1 MISRRYFNEFFFEI
15 HKSTLTQENEK
26 RRQSASINIATDSI
40 KYQQAYN
47 KQIVHQAPVQKAY
60 VYTEIENRPPVNPN
74 TLPHPPLQTVYPA
87 SIRNN
92 NVESR
97 VVNRPSPV
105 RQYSS
110 APIPSSL
117 PSIVHEPS
125 NTVATI
131 QNVPTTAYSGYT
143 QSYSSPV
150 ITSTYS
156 NREIYSQANSAAR
169 EKVVVKV
176 VKAPGWYLNDPNERK
191 SYFDAVARGLLNE
204 NGLVYVNNV
213 QKENT
218 QLAQNNPISGT
229 AAAAAPNAAPVYL
242 PKSIAA
248 PLQTHSAYTSGTVQ
262 PFNGINY
269 CSCANG
275 AYSQLGQA
283 YQPQYR
289 SQIPIPVQSRQRSLK
304 KRSAIEG
311 DSYSGPSSYDVELQ
325 SVGRLVGDNLKYS
338 YNLASLRQPIQS
350 QQQQQQQPYSQP
362 SYRTQYR
369 Q

>member
-1 MISRRYFNEFFFEI
+1 M
-15 HKSTLTQENEK
+15 
-26 RRQSASINIATDSI
+26 
-40 KYQQAYN
+40 
-47 KQIVHQAPVQKAY
+47 
-60 VYTEIENRPPVNPN
+60 YTEIENRPPVNPN

-92 NVESR
+92 VESR
-97 VVNRPSPV
+97 VVNRPSPI
-105 RQYSS
+105 RQYNS

-131 QNVPTTAYSGYT
+131 QNVPTTAYSHNTGYT

-156 NREIYSQANSAAR
+156 NREIYAQANSAAR

-176 VKAPGWYLNDPNERK
+176 VKAPGWYLNDPNERR

-213 QKENT
+213 QKDNT
-218 QLAQNNPISGT
+218 QLAQNSPISAT
-229 AAAAAPNAAPVYL
+229 AAAAPRAGPIAAPVYL
-242 PKSIAA
+242 PKSIAT
-248 PLQTHSAYTSGTVQ
+248 PIQTQSAYTSGTVQ

-269 CSCANG
+269 CSCASNG
-275 AYSQLGQA
+275 AYSQFGQV

-289 SQIPIPVQSRQRSLK
+289 TQIPIPVQSRQRSLK
-304 KRSAIEG
+304 KRSATEG
-311 DSYSGPSSYDVELQ
+311 DLYSGRSSYDVELQ
-325 SVGRLVGDNLKYS
+325 SVGRLIGDNLKYS
-338 YNLASLRQPIQS
+338 YNLASLRQPAPS
-350 QQQQQQQPYSQP
+350 QPLQQQQQQPFSQP